1 MTKKNKSWAGID
13 GSSMP
18 LMPTAAT
25 APGAEIAAIKVA
37 QIRNWVRPTAPMPR
51 ILPSISSK
59 GLSVDITTSTTCE
72 LFSSRTPRM
81 TYMP

>member
-1 MTKKNKSWAGID
+1 MTKKKSSWAGTA
-13 GSSMP
+13 GSSIP

-25 APGAEIAAIKVA
+25 APGADTAAISAA
-37 QIRNWVRPTAPMPR
+37 QITNWVRPTAPMPR

-59 GLSVDITTSTTCE
+59 GLTVEIRTSTTCE

-81 TYMP
+81 T